1 MSGFVETEELKWLL
15 HLFVKVLMMK
25 VSFNAQMGQTNKD
38 GNWTNHSGGEP
49 PDVTEGV
56 GAVGG
61 AAGKVGA
68 GDVQGGESDNGDN
81 VEDGG
86 GDGDKDKSGGDGGG
100 VDDGEDGGDGD
111 DDAGDGETDLGRA
124 RMMLSRK

>member
-1 MSGFVETEELKWLL
+1 
-15 HLFVKVLMMK
+15 MMI
-25 VSFNAQMGQTNKD
+25 
-38 GNWTNHSGGEP
+38 NHPGGEP

-81 VEDGG
+81 DEDGG
-86 GDGDKDKSGGDGGG
+86 
-100 VDDGEDGGDGD
+100 E
-111 DDAGDGETDLGRA
+111 
-124 RMMLSRK
+124 

>member
-1 MSGFVETEELKWLL
+1 
-15 HLFVKVLMMK
+15 MMI
-25 VSFNAQMGQTNKD
+25 
-38 GNWTNHSGGEP
+38 NHPGGEP

-86 GDGDKDKSGGDGGG
+86 GDGDKDKRCGDGG
-100 VDDGEDGGDGD
+100 DDGEDGGDGD
-111 DDAGDGETDLGRA
+111 GDDDAGDGDGETDLGRA

>member
-1 MSGFVETEELKWLL
+1 M
-15 HLFVKVLMMK
+15 
-25 VSFNAQMGQTNKD
+25 
-38 GNWTNHSGGEP
+38 TNHPGGEP

-86 GDGDKDKSGGDGGG
+86 DGDGDGDKDKRCGDGGG

-111 DDAGDGETDLGRA
+111 DDAGDGDGETDLGRA